1 MVNFVGHQTFAGKHD
16 RPAPSLLTC
25 LPIRMPTRILI
36 GEDNPAVRAALHALL
51 ESAGPWEIV
60 DAENGQEAVA
70 RAQELKPNLIILDLV
85 MPVMDGLSAA
95 RQISKLLPETPLLM
109 YTMHWSRQVELEAQK
124 IGVRKVVSKADSRLL
139 VSTIQQ
145 LLAPE
150 PPPPLAVASP
160 TSPSNTLTPNVAPAP
175 PILESGSAAT
185 SDKPEAAATGGT
197 GNVPGNRLPS

>member
-1 MVNFVGHQTFAGKHD
+1 
-16 RPAPSLLTC
+16 
-25 LPIRMPTRILI
+25 MPTRILI
-36 GEDNPAVRAALHALL
+36 GEDNPAVRAALHSLL
-51 ESAGPWEIV
+51 ESAGTWEIV

-124 IGVRKVVSKADSRLL
+124 IGVRKVVSKGDSRLL

-145 LLAPE
+145 LLAQE
-150 PPPPLAVASP
+150 P
-160 TSPSNTLTPNVAPAP
+160 SPSVSPANETLPPALAIPNTVPPAAILEAGNPTISDQPEAPAAGAKADVP
-175 PILESGSAAT
+175 DSGQLS
-185 SDKPEAAATGGT
+185 
-197 GNVPGNRLPS
+197 

>member
-1 MVNFVGHQTFAGKHD
+1 MVNFVGHPTFAGKHD

-70 RAQELKPNLIILDLV
+70 KAQELKPNLIILDLV

-145 LLAPE
+145 LLAQE
-150 PPPPLAVASP
+150 P
-160 TSPSNTLTPNVAPAP
+160 SPSVSPANETLPPALAIPNTVPPAA
-175 PILESGSAAT
+175 ILE
-185 SDKPEAAATGGT
+185 
-197 GNVPGNRLPS
+197 